1 MSYIGRGLQSGAFRQ
16 LDDISSGFDGS
27 DTTHT
32 MQVNSTNVTVGDV
45 NQILLSLGGVIQKP
59 GTDFTVSGSVLT
71 FTTAPAANTSFFA
84 ILLGSDNGG
93 TVTPT
98 DGSVTASKLATTVL
112 TGQTDI
118 GAAIVDADL
127 FLVDDGAGGTLRKV
141 TASRLKTYAGG
152 TDLDGAV
159 TINESSADVDFRVES
174 NGNTHML
181 FVDGGNNRVGIGTTP
196 DLGIL
201 HIRTADSS
209 AATHTSADELVLEN
223 SGHCGISILSG
234 TSSTGNIY
242 FNDSG
247 GVVGYFEYNH
257 DGNNLS
263 IGTAGSTRSV
273 LTGAGHLFHGAAIA
287 SEQEDPL
294 DSHTNTD
301 NIGILLKD
309 GSGGSLQAAFDGP
322 AAYFNRVVNDGDVVV
337 IRQDGTSHGSI
348 SVSGATTSYNAFTGS
363 HWSRLAD
370 NSKPTILRG
379 TVMESLDTMM
389 EWYQVDYEYDTAD
402 GKTRK
407 HKKPIALPDGK
418 SVGDNHTITDNKG
431 IERTGKIIKEDD
443 VKHVYSKISTTA
455 DSTRVYGLFH
465 CWDNDDDTVNDME
478 IAQVGTYIIR
488 VHKDITVSAG
498 DLLVSNG
505 DGTAK
510 KQDDDIIRSKTIA
523 KVNSNVKV
531 ETYDDGSYTVPCTL
545 HC

>member
-1 MSYIGRGLQSGAFRQ
+1 MSYIGRGLQAGAFRQ

-27 DTTHT
+27 DATHT
-32 MQVNSTNVTVGDV
+32 MQVNSADVTVGDV
-45 NQILLSLGGVIQKP
+45 NQILLSLGGVVQNP

-98 DGSVTASKLATTVL
+98 DASVTAGKLATNVL

-118 GAAIVDADL
+118 GAAVVDADL

-141 TASRLKTYAGG
+141 AASRIKTYAGASSAF
-152 TDLDGAV
+152 TEAV
-159 TINESSADVDFRVES
+159 TVTTADNLPTLTLTSTDADGNVGPILKLNRDTASPADGDTYGSIDFFGDNDAGESTRFCDIFVVPSDVS
-174 NGNTHML
+174 NGSEDGRIML
-181 FVDGGNNRVGIGTTP
+181 RLMAAGSMAEY
-196 DLGIL
+196 
-201 HIRTADSS
+201 IRI
-209 AATHTSADELVLEN
+209 TSA
-223 SGHCGISILSG
+223 
-234 TSSTGNIY
+234 
-242 FNDSG
+242 
-247 GVVGYFEYNH
+247 
-257 DGNNLS
+257 
-263 IGTAGSTRSV
+263 
-273 LTGAGHLFHGAAIA
+273 GAFFHGAAIA
-287 SEQEDPL
+287 SEEEEPF

-322 AAYFNRVVNDGDVVV
+322 AAHFNRVVNDGNVV
-337 IRQDGTSHGSI
+337 IIAQDGTTHGSI
-348 SVSGATTSYNAFTGS
+348 SVSGSTTSYNAFTGS

-455 DSTRVYGLFH
+455 DSKRVYGLFH

-488 VHKDITVSAG
+488 VHKDVTVSAG

-510 KQDDDIIRSKTIA
+510 VLAGSTSITADVQSSIVA